1 MTIEIPDQL
10 LTQIGISIESLML
23 KLAIELFKE
32 EKITLGQAS
41 QLAGIHQIQFQRE
54 LAKRKIP
61 IHYDIEDF
69 EEDMKTL
76 AKLRKQ

>member
-10 LTQIGISIESLML
+10 LAQIGISIEALML

-32 EKITLGQAS
+32 EKITLGQGS

-54 LAKRKIP
+54 LAKCKIP